1 MSSLLHH
8 SPTSFSAYR
17 DLTDEE
23 AVSYLHDDWSRFL
36 VTPWPV
42 QSLVE
47 GVVVLGVGGW
57 AAVAVGLHSVVAAAG
72 VVVLTVLVALL
83 VAAPGAYTETHRD
96 YAARYYAAVRVQG
109 DHHVRAHPYALL
121 LAAPFLCALVGA
133 FGGLHSSEAA
143 MTRVFWAIGG
153 AVFGLVYALLRIR
166 QARRTPVD

>member
-8 SPTSFSAYR
+8 SPAYR
-17 DLTDEE
+17 DITDEE
-23 AVSYLHDDWSRFL
+23 AVSYIHDTGPWSRFL

-57 AAVAVGLHSVVAAAG
+57 ATIAVAMHSVVAAVG
-72 VVVLTVLVALL
+72 VAVLTLLVALL

-96 YAARYYAAVRVQG
+96 YAERYYAAVRVHG
-109 DHHVRAHPYALL
+109 DYDVRAHPYALL
-121 LAAPFLCALVGA
+121 LASPFLCALVGA
-133 FGGLHSSEAA
+133 FGGLHSGHESTG
-143 MTRVFWAIGG
+143 TRIYWAIGG